1 MKVFVNNISKE
12 PKECLFSVKGFKADK
27 TQKNG
32 LSCCYTCSM
41 NNKLCDLEYG
51 HQCNKLRCVL

>member
-32 LSCCYTCSM
+32 LSCCYT
-41 NNKLCDLEYG
+41 
-51 HQCNKLRCVL
+51 